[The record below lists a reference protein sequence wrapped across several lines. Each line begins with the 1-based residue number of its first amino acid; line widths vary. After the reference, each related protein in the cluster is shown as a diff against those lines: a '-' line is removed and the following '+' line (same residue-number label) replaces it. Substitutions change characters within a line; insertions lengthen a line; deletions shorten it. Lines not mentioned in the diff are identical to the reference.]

1 MGQKG
6 WFDRH
11 LIGVLVVVIVVAIA
25 AAGGLYSAS
34 ATSNSQMSMTTT
46 VMSSVT
52 SSMGGMST
60 VAPVLIQ
67 QNATTADYKLQLIV
81 GPPAQM
87 LTTSQTATATAGE
100 VMVGGEMVSM
110 TMGMAGVYHLEVHV
124 YNLMS
129 GAVVTDKNVT
139 IQIVNNATHQATNV
153 PIVVMYDMMVGLSDT
168 HFGNNVNLAPGNYTV
183 TVNVAG
189 ETATFNITIPT

>member
-1 MGQKG
+1 MSKKG
-6 WFDRH
+6 EVNRR
-11 LIGVLVVVIVVAIA
+11 LIGVLVVVIAVVIA

-52 SSMGGMST
+52 SSMGGMSI
-60 VAPVLIQ
+60 VAPVMIQ
-67 QNATTADYKLQLIV
+67 QNATTADYKLQLII

-100 VMVGGEMVSM
+100 VMIGGQMVSM

-139 IQIVNNATHQATNV
+139 IQVVNKATNQTMNV

-168 HFGNNVNLAPGNYTV
+168 HFGNNVSLTPGNYTV
-183 TVNVAG
+183 VVNVAG

>member
-60 VAPVLIQ
+60 VAPVMIQ
-67 QNATTADYKLQLIV
+67 QNATTADYKPQLII

>member
-1 MGQKG
+1 MSKKG
-6 WFDRH
+6 AVNRR
-11 LIGVLVVVIVVAIA
+11 LIGVLVVAVIVIA
-25 AAGGLYSAS
+25 ACGGFYSAS
-34 ATSNSQMSMTTT
+34 ATSNSSMSMSTT
-46 VMSSVT
+46 VMSSMT

-60 VAPVLIQ
+60 VAPVMIQ

-139 IQIVNNATHQATNV
+139 IRIVNDATHQTMNV
-153 PIVVMYDMMVGLSDT
+153 PIVVMYDMMVGVSDT
-168 HFGNNVNLAPGNYTV
+168 HFGNNVSLAPGNYAV
-183 TVNVAG
+183 IVSVAG
-189 ETATFNITIPT
+189 ETTTFNITIPT